1 MTHQIAPPTFV
12 WNLLT
17 VGGVCAC
24 VRVSSRPLI
33 SYLSKF
39 YYYDPEEEMYLSIKS
54 IQRVVGAEQE
64 AAESQT

>member
-1 MTHQIAPPTFV
+1 M
-12 WNLLT
+12 
-17 VGGVCAC
+17 
-24 VRVSSRPLI
+24 RVSSRPLI

>member
-1 MTHQIAPPTFV
+1 MTHQPASAQLCLESADSLPC
-12 WNLLT
+12 
-17 VGGVCAC
+17 VC
-24 VRVSSRPLI
+24 VFSRPLI